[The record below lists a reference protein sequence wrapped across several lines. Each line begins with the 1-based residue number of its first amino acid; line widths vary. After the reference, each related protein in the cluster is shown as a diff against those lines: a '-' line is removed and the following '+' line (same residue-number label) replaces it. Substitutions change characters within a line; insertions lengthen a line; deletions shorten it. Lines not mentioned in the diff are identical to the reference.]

1 MTRALYLDDAYR
13 TGFASEVVAVDAP
26 QRAVALAATAFYPG
40 GGGQPCDHGALGGS
54 RVEAVRRDPDG
65 VIWHVV
71 DGTLPTVGDEV
82 EGEIDWERRFGLMR
96 AHTALHLVNGLI
108 WLDAGARVSG
118 ASMDPHGGRADFAL
132 ASISQSFGRELEAR
146 VNEQVER
153 SLAVSARLVP
163 RAEAD
168 RDPSLLR
175 SHANLIP
182 RSIDPLRIIDI
193 ADLDRQACSGTH
205 VRDTAEIGAIRVT
218 GTKSKGREN
227 KRVTIA
233 LVD

>member
-1 MTRALYLDDAYR
+1 MTRALYLDDAYLR
-13 TGFASEVVAVDAP
+13 DFAASVVAVDAE
-26 QRAVALAATAFYPG
+26 QHAVALDATAFYPG
-40 GGGQPCDHGALGGS
+40 GGGQPCDHGEVSGA
-54 RVEAVRRDPDG
+54 RVESVRRGPDG
-65 VIWHVV
+65 VIWHVLNGPV
-71 DGTLPTVGDEV
+71 PALGAEV
-82 EGEIDWERRFGLMR
+82 EGAIDWERRLGLMR

-118 ASMDPHGGRADFAL
+118 ASMDPLGGRADFAL
-132 ASISQSFGRELEAR
+132 DSISQSFGRELEAR
-146 VNEQVER
+146 VNEQIER
-153 SLAVSARLVP
+153 SLAVTARLVP

-168 RDPSLLR
+168 HDPSLLR

-182 RSIDPLRIIDI
+182 REIDPLRIIDI

-205 VRDTAEIGAIRVT
+205 VRNTAEIGAIRVT

-233 LVD
+233 LA